1 MTHTCPPT
9 QINTNNDEGRIQR
22 ELCLGIT
29 VWKREILHPHNK
41 TWFHTK
47 KYVVIQKH
55 GIFHLH
61 NKYDKKNHGIFRP
74 TLTQAPTTVVCLI
87 LNHISICCCSS
98 SCGFRGWQTTLFL
111 SQECLSSTN
120 QG

>member
-29 VWKREILHPHNK
+29 VRKREILHPHNK

-47 KYVVIQKH
+47 KHVVIQKH

-61 NKYDKKNHGIFRP
+61 NKYDKKKPWNFSTH
-74 TLTQAPTTVVCLI
+74 T
-87 LNHISICCCSS
+87 H
-98 SCGFRGWQTTLFL
+98 
-111 SQECLSSTN
+111 SSTN
-120 QG
+120 YCGVPHTQPHLDLLLQFLLWFQRLANNIISVSGMSQFN